1 MNKAYRVVFNK
12 ARGALMVANELT
24 SSVQKKGTKTVLA
37 AAALAMV
44 AAAGVQAAEEPTEY
58 TYSNQ
63 TYIGTANGD
72 KGSGTYKFIR
82 AEGSTYSVGSED
94 AEYKFI
100 ATAKDTDGSD
110 KTKKPLAEPA
120 GVYVNESTYRG
131 YKSGNLTINGK
142 SLTIVRDNV
151 KALDPNKTDMSIGI
165 DVSTANKPGDKSGS
179 KLTVNSKDTVIRAV
193 ADKRLGVDGAKKA
206 YSVGISAMSWGQVF
220 INGNL
225 AVDAEDAI
233 LARGE
238 ALVNI
243 NESGTNTVK
252 LKGNVDF
259 NYNGENSGT
268 PVDATVKI
276 KLSDKDSYWIGR
288 SYVTDDAVGIV
299 SVSNDDKFAVGRNTE
314 GLSLDISNGAY
325 WEADGDSFVNT
336 LTVSDGSVKV
346 DDTFKVSVQKLTAK
360 DAAFAIG
367 KGASLAAETVESL
380 SLKLLN
386 VDKDGSLIAG
396 DNLTLTGV
404 GVNSGTVS
412 VQNVKLESG
421 ASFTN
426 TGIFGKDKIS
436 GKLIIEEGATL
447 FDSEDSQE
455 RFGVTELR
463 GKFVTLGAT
472 QDVLI
477 DGGQIDL
484 LGGHFYKGDENTELK
499 DFKLGVD
506 FADSERGNAPVLN
519 VLSAGYDLNSI
530 KIGMG
535 GTVNVGKEST
545 AGTLKVT
552 DLTVGNEVFR
562 GTQPSDNRTA
572 AGTLNLVNG
581 TVTTDALTVDG
592 GTLTVTGGT
601 LTVNTTASVKAGELV
616 VSGTGS
622 TVVDVTKAT
631 LSTADSGKFTVSDEN
646 ATIRANKD
654 SIFSGSVADAT
665 LANGL
670 NFSAGLLEISGF
682 AEGTTVTF
690 DDIAKLKAQF
700 GENNKLKISLVD
712 AKVVASTDKDGTVA
726 DVTMDEVINNDA
738 TMTNQVVKTDASSGD
753 ANSGYTTTI
762 QTKDATTSSSDGSP
776 KEVTV
781 QAILTDSNSTKVEI
795 KSAEGKPLEFTLAGS
810 KDGGALIKN
819 ESTDD
824 SAKDQDLTIGAN
836 TTVKLGASSDSQGTL
851 NSGNVEVS
859 ETNGKLEVAQGTFEA
874 QDIVV
879 KGGENASGGTLQ
891 ISQGALKTSGTVAI
905 NSGANLVVDAGSLA
919 VKELEVTGMAK
930 VATGTVNAEKLT
942 VNGSLALAGSAAEKA
957 VEVAKVIVDELAGSG
972 NVTVGHDLTGAADGE
987 KTTGAGYLEIG
998 KLTMTGGSLF
1008 LDSAWV
1014 DGVKYD
1020 YGDGSVVTV
1029 ASLGG
1034 DSSDTL
1040 GTQIIVGQNSMAV
1053 IGASKDDAVTAAKET
1068 GKAYGPG
1075 EITAVLHV
1083 AAPVKLDDN
1092 GTLYVDGSLTSSS
1105 TLPTNIAKTVTLKE
1119 KALMTIDTDAIGS
1132 ETVFQGATSVTVDSG
1147 AYVYLTNV
1155 KKVGDSITITDGSLS
1170 VSGDSILSLNKFVGF
1185 EVGTDGK
1192 VTAKASTATS
1202 GGTASDVID
1211 GLYNKGMSSNTA
1223 KFFDEIGS
1231 DMSFTTSDGNGKF
1244 GLTAKG
1250 DKAVSEFSNAA
1261 AVAGVYNVAYDAQSE
1276 FTDSVT
1282 RHMLETSAPGQF
1294 AVWADVYGARTKAK
1308 TLYGD
1313 AGYSADV
1320 YGGVLGGDYTFAC
1333 GAKAGFAITVGTA
1346 DAESEGTVFKQ
1357 SNDADYWG
1365 LSAYA
1370 AKDVGGLNVKAD
1382 VGYLA
1387 SKNDLKGK
1395 YANEKIDAQAWTFGL
1410 RGDFAAYS
1418 GETVTVTPH
1427 LGLRYTRIDA
1437 DNLADRENGS
1447 INLVEAP
1454 VGVAVKANF
1463 DAAGWKVA
1471 PKFDLSVVPQLGD
1484 KDVTTKIGGVSVD
1497 SNVIDHALG
1506 RATLG
1511 VDASMGSFTFGLDY
1525 RYGFG
1530 NEDRS
1535 NHALK
1540 ATARYA
1546 F

>member
-24 SSVQKKGTKTVLA
+24 STVQKKGTKTVLA

-63 TYIGTANGD
+63 TYIGTAKGD

-100 ATAKDTDGSD
+100 ATAKDTE
-110 KTKKPLAEPA
+110 KKLLAEPA
-120 GVYVNESTYRG
+120 GVYVNESAYGGYR
-131 YKSGNLTINGK
+131 SGNLTINGK

-151 KALDPNKTDMSIGI
+151 KTSDTNKTDMSIGI

-225 AVDAEDAI
+225 DVDAEDAI

-380 SLKLLN
+380 SLKSLK

-396 DNLTLTGV
+396 DTLTLTGKGSNAGEV
-404 GVNSGTVS
+404 R
-412 VQNVKLESG
+412 VKDVELVSG
-421 ASFTN
+421 ADFTN
-426 TGIFGKDKIS
+426 TGIFGQDKIS
-436 GKLIIEEGATL
+436 GKLIIDEGAI
-447 FDSEDSQE
+447 FRDSEDSQE

-463 GKFVTLGAT
+463 GKSVTLDAT
-472 QDVLI
+472 QDEFI
-477 DGGQIDL
+477 DGGRIDL

-506 FADSERGNAPVLN
+506 FADPERGNAPVLN

-535 GTVNVGKEST
+535 GTLNVGNEST

-552 DLTVGNEVFR
+552 ALTVGNEVLN
-562 GTQPSDNRTA
+562 GTAPSDDSTPV
-572 AGTLNLVNG
+572 GKFNLVNG

-646 ATIRANKD
+646 ATIRADKD
-654 SIFSGSVADAT
+654 AIFTGTVADAT
-665 LANGL
+665 LAN
-670 NFSAGLLEISGF
+670 NFDFSKGLLEISGF
-682 AEGTTVTF
+682 EGANVTF
-690 DDIAKLKAQF
+690 DDIAKLKAKF
-700 GENNKLKISLVD
+700 GEKTELKISLVD
-712 AKVVASTDKDGTVA
+712 AKVVTSTDAEDGSVSNA
-726 DVTMDEVINNDA
+726 TMDEVINNDG
-738 TMTNQVVKTDASSGD
+738 TLTNQIVKTDASS
-753 ANSGYTTTI
+753 SGTTTI
-762 QTKDATTSSSDGSP
+762 ETKETTTSSSDSSSTK

-781 QAILTDSNSTKVEI
+781 QAIQTDENSTKVEI
-795 KSAEGKPLEFTLAGS
+795 KSAEDKPLEFTFAGS

-824 SAKDQDLTIGAN
+824 SAKDQDLTIGDN

-851 NSGNVEVS
+851 NSGKVEVS
-859 ETNGKLEVAQGTFEA
+859 ETNGKLEVAQGRFEA

-879 KGGENASGGTLQ
+879 KGSENASGGTLQ
-891 ISQGALKTSGTVAI
+891 ISQGALKTSGTVTI
-905 NSGANLVVDAGSLA
+905 DSGANLVVDAGSLA
-919 VKELEVTGMAK
+919 VKELKVTGMAK

-972 NVTVGHDLTGAADGE
+972 EVTVGHDLTGAADGE
-987 KTTGAGYLEIG
+987 KTTGAGHLEIG

-1008 LDSAWV
+1008 LDPAWV

-1083 AAPVKLDDN
+1083 ATPVKLDGN
-1092 GTLYVDGSLTSSS
+1092 GALYVDGSLTSSS

-1132 ETVFQGATSVTVDSG
+1132 ETVFQGATSVTVDPG

-1155 KKVGDSITITDGSLS
+1155 KKVGDSITITNGSLNV

-1192 VTAKASTATS
+1192 VTAKASTTTS
-1202 GGTASDVID
+1202 EGTSSDVID
-1211 GLYNKGMSSNTA
+1211 GLYNKGMSSDTA

-1231 DMSFTTSDGNGKF
+1231 DSSFTTSDGNGSF

-1250 DKAVSEFSNAA
+1250 DKAVNEFSNAA
-1261 AVAGVYNVAYDAQSE
+1261 AVAGVYNVAYDAQAE

-1282 RHMLETSAPGQF
+1282 RHMLESSAPEQF
-1294 AVWADVYGARTKAK
+1294 SVWADVYGARTKAK

-1313 AGYSADV
+1313 AGYSADI
-1320 YGGVLGGDYTFAC
+1320 YGGVIGGDYTFTC

-1346 DAESEGTVFKQ
+1346 DADSEGTVFKQ

-1365 LSAYA
+1365 LSVYT
-1370 AKDVGGLNVKAD
+1370 AKDFGGLNAKAD
-1382 VGYLA
+1382 LGYLA

-1410 RGDFAAYS
+1410 RGDFAAFS

-1427 LGLRYTRIDA
+1427 VGLRYTWIDA

-1447 INLVEAP
+1447 VNLVEAP

>member
-1 MNKAYRVVFNK
+1 M
-12 ARGALMVANELT
+12 
-24 SSVQKKGTKTVLA
+24 
-37 AAALAMV
+37 
-44 AAAGVQAAEEPTEY
+44 
-58 TYSNQ
+58 
-63 TYIGTANGD
+63 
-72 KGSGTYKFIR
+72 
-82 AEGSTYSVGSED
+82 
-94 AEYKFI
+94 
-100 ATAKDTDGSD
+100 
-110 KTKKPLAEPA
+110 
-120 GVYVNESTYRG
+120 
-131 YKSGNLTINGK
+131 
-142 SLTIVRDNV
+142 
-151 KALDPNKTDMSIGI
+151 
-165 DVSTANKPGDKSGS
+165 
-179 KLTVNSKDTVIRAV
+179 
-193 ADKRLGVDGAKKA
+193 
-206 YSVGISAMSWGQVF
+206 
-220 INGNL
+220 
-225 AVDAEDAI
+225 
-233 LARGE
+233 
-238 ALVNI
+238 
-243 NESGTNTVK
+243 
-252 LKGNVDF
+252 
-259 NYNGENSGT
+259 
-268 PVDATVKI
+268 
-276 KLSDKDSYWIGR
+276 
-288 SYVTDDAVGIV
+288 
-299 SVSNDDKFAVGRNTE
+299 
-314 GLSLDISNGAY
+314 
-325 WEADGDSFVNT
+325 
-336 LTVSDGSVKV
+336 
-346 DDTFKVSVQKLTAK
+346 
-360 DAAFAIG
+360 
-367 KGASLAAETVESL
+367 
-380 SLKLLN
+380 
-386 VDKDGSLIAG
+386 
-396 DNLTLTGV
+396 
-404 GVNSGTVS
+404 
-412 VQNVKLESG
+412 
-421 ASFTN
+421 
-426 TGIFGKDKIS
+426 
-436 GKLIIEEGATL
+436 
-447 FDSEDSQE
+447 
-455 RFGVTELR
+455 
-463 GKFVTLGAT
+463 
-472 QDVLI
+472 
-477 DGGQIDL
+477 
-484 LGGHFYKGDENTELK
+484 
-499 DFKLGVD
+499 
-506 FADSERGNAPVLN
+506 
-519 VLSAGYDLNSI
+519 
-530 KIGMG
+530 
-535 GTVNVGKEST
+535 
-545 AGTLKVT
+545 
-552 DLTVGNEVFR
+552 
-562 GTQPSDNRTA
+562 
-572 AGTLNLVNG
+572 NG

-1008 LDSAWV
+1008 LDPAWV